1 MYSTSAV
8 HSVPELEI
16 KVLSVCAFAASVPIE
31 ATGDVTGTAVEA
43 GIVIAVAVLDVLVA
57 SIIYFDDQVNPVATP
72 LYSFKTLNFQE
83 LTPIDCRILFM
94 LLGLK
99 AENK

>member
-16 KVLSVCAFAASVPIE
+16 KVLSVCAFAATVPIE

-43 GIVIAVAVLDVLVA
+43 GIVIAVAVLDILA
-57 SIIYFDDQVNPVATP
+57 AKIIYFDDQTNPVATP
-72 LYSFKTLNFQE
+72 LYSFKTLNYQE
-83 LTPIDCRILFM
+83 LTPLDYRILIKFI
-94 LLGLK
+94 GYK
-99 AENK
+99 SGK